1 VKKIIFMTAREAAK
15 KLIQYEVLRGDTID
29 QIARGYQGQCGDDF
43 KAQVGG
49 YMWRVADLYKPDG
62 KPFKKLTNRQI
73 GVQRVGKVEVMEVFK
88 LEEIYKEI
96 LYEKEHGKREQLA
109 LF

>member
-1 VKKIIFMTAREAAK
+1 MTAIEAAK
-15 KLIQYEVLRGDTID
+15 KLIRYEVLRGDTIE
-29 QIARGYQGQCGDDF
+29 QIARGYGGYCGDDY

-49 YMWRVADLYKPDG
+49 YMWRDAHLSKPDG

-73 GVQRVGKVEVMEVFK
+73 GVEQVGQVEVMEVFR
-88 LEEIYKEI
+88 LEEIYQEI
-96 LYEKEHGKREQLA
+96 LYEKQYGKREQLA